1 MLPDTEKE
9 LLDNMD
15 MVSVANE
22 FAQDN
27 DRKMHCLEGFNDF
40 FIDHAQNDY
49 NTLTLFASESTKKA
63 LKVLVL

>member
-1 MLPDTEKE
+1 
-9 LLDNMD
+9 MD

-27 DRKMHCLEGFNDF
+27 DRKIHCLEGFNDF
-40 FIDHAQNDY
+40 FIAHAQNDY